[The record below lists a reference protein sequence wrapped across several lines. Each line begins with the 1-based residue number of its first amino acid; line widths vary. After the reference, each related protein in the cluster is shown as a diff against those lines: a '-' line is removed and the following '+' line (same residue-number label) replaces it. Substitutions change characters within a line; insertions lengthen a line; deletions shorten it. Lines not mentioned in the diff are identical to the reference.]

1 MVPKEKEIFKNIY
14 NELPDKIEELTKN
27 INNDDLKFT
36 VQTSGQETDF
46 IKIKYH
52 ITFFNYIKIGGIK
65 I

>member
-14 NELPDKIEELTKN
+14 SELLDKIEELTKN

-46 IKIKYH
+46 IKIKYP
-52 ITFFNYIKIGGIK
+52 ITFLNYIKIGRIK